1 VPLIVFMVDRV
12 RAATR
17 VDDVVVVTSEHP
29 SDDALCANLDQYGI
43 PSFRGDLDDV
53 LARFMRAAERYPAR
67 NVLRLTGD
75 CPLVDPRVIDEVVAT
90 HIREGGDYTSN
101 IDPPTYPDGL
111 DVECFTTAVLR
122 RAFDEAATPP
132 EREHVTLWMRSE
144 NAGLRRYNVKAIADL
159 SHLRLTVDYPD
170 DLVAVRRVVEC
181 CGPKCDLFDI
191 LRCLS
196 DAPEITALN
205 RHARNEGLLKSLA
218 SVAK

>member
-1 VPLIVFMVDRV
+1 MTDTVAFIQARMSSSRFPGKVIELLHGVPLIVFMVDRV

-111 DVECFTTAVLR
+111 DVECFTTAVL
-122 RAFDEAATPP
+122 T
-132 EREHVTLWMRSE
+132 SC
-144 NAGLRRYNVKAIADL
+144 
-159 SHLRLTVDYPD
+159 
-170 DLVAVRRVVEC
+170 VR
-181 CGPKCDLFDI
+181 
-191 LRCLS
+191 
-196 DAPEITALN
+196 
-205 RHARNEGLLKSLA
+205 
-218 SVAK
+218 